1 VADAIDVELFAGP
14 GGMTEAARLAGLP
27 SPEIAVEIDPLA
39 SATARAAGHPRLVKD
54 VYGLDP
60 RRIVGDRPVARLLGA
75 PPCQG
80 FSGGGLKAG
89 RSDLDAILDLV
100 SCIGSTGD
108 EDHPCGGEDHRGDYL
123 MTMNDHRSI
132 LVAEPLRWA
141 VALMPEAVILEQV
154 PSVLPIWEAIAE
166 ELEIHGYW
174 TVTGVVNAADFGVP
188 QDRERA
194 VLLASRTSPVELP
207 KPAGE
212 RVGAHMV
219 LGPGSIGFP
228 RRADRGAS
236 VELNGVAY
244 RARDIRRTELPAFT
258 VTEKARSW
266 TFWPD
271 GGEPRQIT
279 VAEAGQLQSFR
290 ADYPWQGERSA
301 AFLQAANAHPPVL
314 GAALI
319 AQVLPH
325 ATERAA

>member
-1 VADAIDVELFAGP
+1 MTRLIVELFAGP
-14 GGMTEAARLAGLP
+14 GGMSEALRLAGLHADV
-27 SPEIAVEIDPLA
+27 AVELDPLA
-39 SATARAAGHPRLVKD
+39 CATARAAGHVRLTGD

-60 RRIVGDRPVARLLGA
+60 VRVADGRRVRGVLAA

-80 FSGGGLKAG
+80 FSSSGLKAG
-89 RSDLDAILDLV
+89 RDDLDAIFDLI
-100 SCIGSTGD
+100 SCIGAAG
-108 EDHPCGGEDHRGDYL
+108 ECPGGPGDHRGDYL

-132 LVAEPLRWA
+132 LVVEPLRW
-141 VALMPEAVILEQV
+141 VVDLYPDWVVLEQV

-166 ELEIHGYW
+166 ELECRGYW
-174 TVTGVVNAADFGVP
+174 TATGVVNAADYGVP

-194 VLLASRTSPVELP
+194 VLLASRIRHVEIP
-207 KPAGE
+207 TPAGE
-212 RVGAHMV
+212 RMGAHAV
-219 LGPGSIGFP
+219 LGPGSFGFP
-228 RRADRGAS
+228 RRADRGAA

-266 TFWPD
+266 TLWPD

-279 VAEAGQLQSFR
+279 VAEAGRLQSFR

-301 AFLQAANAHPPVL
+301 AFLQAANAHPPAL

-319 AQVLPH
+319 Q
-325 ATERAA
+325 AAA